1 MQFYIYYILGMINF
15 EGAKM
20 SKSKGNIVDP
30 EAYFK
35 SHGADALRLYILFM
49 APPSDGVDWNDGG
62 IEGTKRFLNKLWE
75 NLDQIIDMK
84 IDESNN
90 LI

>member
-1 MQFYIYYILGMINF
+1 
-15 EGAKM
+15 
-20 SKSKGNIVDP
+20 
-30 EAYFK
+30 
-35 SHGADALRLYILFM
+35 M

-84 IDESNN
+84 VDESNN
-90 LI
+90 NEFGNEIERKLNQTIESVTNHLEKFEFLSLIHI